1 LGEKAI
7 RWPHSEDQTNRSVGT
22 LSGTHILRSLDFTE
36 LSSNTWYCCTLCFR
50 RWSATTRRTGS
61 AGDGRRATGVDLA
74 SEVIIK
80 VIDDWGIVL
89 NIGYFMMDNAPNN
102 DTMIAELSRGKDD
115 VISRE
120 WPNLIS
126 DLLRNSRSIFDP
138 KKRRLRCMG
147 HILNLACKSQIGES
161 G

>member
-1 LGEKAI
+1 VKRQYDGHKVRIKQIVQSARSQVHISCDLWTSPNSLAILGIVA
-7 RWPHSEDQTNRSVGT
+7 HFVSEDGQLQHVV
-22 LSGTHILRSLDFTE
+22 LALRE
-36 LSSNTWYCCTLCFR
+36 ME
-50 RWSATTRRTGS
+50 GV
-61 AGDGRRATGVDLA
+61 ATGVDLA